1 MLEFTAQCKVIIN
14 FASIYSQFDY
24 IIINNLDFNAHNMS
38 ILSVL

>member
-24 IIINNLDFNAHNMS
+24 IIINNLDFNTHNMS